1 MKLQGSHLFPVSPE
15 TLWPLIT
22 NPAIITAV
30 MPGCQKLIPIAENQY
45 QGELTIPIGPMA
57 GAYTGNLALSHIVKN
72 EGYTFTFTAQS
83 KTGTI
88 GGNGRLQLQPQ
99 DTNTLLT
106 YEGEAKVG
114 GQLASHATPLLETNG
129 RSLIRQ
135 SLENLDQ
142 LIQAENS
149 PILPTPSTTQTV
161 TNPPTSFGNIRG
173 GQQTTILIITAL
185 TTIILIALLYFL
197 TRKPS
202 QESSSITHPS

>member
-1 MKLQGSHLFPVSPE
+1 MKLQGSHLFPIPPE

-22 NPAIITAV
+22 DPAILTAV
-30 MPGCQKLIPIAENQY
+30 MPGCQKLIPVAENQF
-45 QGELTIPIGPMA
+45 QGELTIPVGPMA
-57 GAYTGNLALSHIVKN
+57 GSYTGNLALIVENDHIVEN

-88 GGNGRLQLQPQ
+88 GGNGRLQLQSQ
-99 DTNTLLT
+99 DSNTLLT

-142 LIQAENS
+142 LIQSEKS
-149 PILPTPSTTQTV
+149 PILPTPTTAQAV
-161 TNPPTSFGNIRG
+161 TEPPTSSGNILRE
-173 GQQTTILIITAL
+173 QQTTILVITAL
-185 TTIILIALLYFL
+185 TTITLFALFYFF

-202 QESSSITHPS
+202 QDS

>member
-1 MKLQGSHLFPVSPE
+1 
-15 TLWPLIT
+15 
-22 NPAIITAV
+22 
-30 MPGCQKLIPIAENQY
+30 MPGCQKLIPVAENQF
-45 QGELTIPIGPMA
+45 QGELTIQVGPMA
-57 GAYTGNLALSHIVKN
+57 GSYTGNLALSHIVEN

-99 DTNTLLT
+99 DNNTLFT

-135 SLENLDQ
+135 SLENLTQ
-142 LIQAENS
+142 LIQPNNS
-149 PILPTPSTTQTV
+149 PIFPTPSTAQTV
-161 TNPPTSFGNIRG
+161 TPPPTTFGNTLR

-185 TTIILIALLYFL
+185 TTITLFALLYFF

-202 QESSSITHPS
+202 QSSSITHPS